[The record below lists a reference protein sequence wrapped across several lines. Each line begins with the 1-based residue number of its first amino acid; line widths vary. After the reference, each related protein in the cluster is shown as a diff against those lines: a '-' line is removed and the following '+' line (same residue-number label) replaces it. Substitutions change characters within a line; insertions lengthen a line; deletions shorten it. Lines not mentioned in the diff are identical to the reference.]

1 MHPLFTFVAGVS
13 VGVIGVRMA
22 KSANARKALQPTVA
36 RGGEMV
42 RTGMNQARSGVRDV
56 AVSGL
61 ERVEKASVALRRKL
75 DDMPPEKMPDV
86 PPAEGSAREAEATMA
101 RRGREEG

>member
-1 MHPLFTFVAGVS
+1 
-13 VGVIGVRMA
+13 
-22 KSANARKALQPTVA
+22 
-36 RGGEMV
+36 MV

-86 PPAEGSAREAEATMA
+86 PPAEGSARAAEADD
-101 RRGREEG
+101 GQEGS